1 MKKNLLIIFFAII
14 LIVLLILVIREV
26 RLNNDNITDKVSNLS
41 QDELIDLL
49 NKGATY
55 NNYYRT
61 AETSN
66 GKEELYYKDGILSC
80 FINSNLYY
88 WMNLS
93 ENNKEMIIIDNAEQ
107 KIASNVE
114 NFSEVNFPTEYTQ
127 LGYYSTLYDKNLD
140 YKYIGITKLNG
151 RDTIIAK
158 TISKKDTFSNFEI
171 KYYIDKETGV
181 IVKRIETEKLYN
193 EIYG

>member
-88 WMNLS
+88 WMNYL
-93 ENNKEMIIIDNAEQ
+93 KIIR
-107 KIASNVE
+107 K
-114 NFSEVNFPTEYTQ
+114 
-127 LGYYSTLYDKNLD
+127 
-140 YKYIGITKLNG
+140 
-151 RDTIIAK
+151 
-158 TISKKDTFSNFEI
+158 
-171 KYYIDKETGV
+171 
-181 IVKRIETEKLYN
+181 
-193 EIYG
+193 